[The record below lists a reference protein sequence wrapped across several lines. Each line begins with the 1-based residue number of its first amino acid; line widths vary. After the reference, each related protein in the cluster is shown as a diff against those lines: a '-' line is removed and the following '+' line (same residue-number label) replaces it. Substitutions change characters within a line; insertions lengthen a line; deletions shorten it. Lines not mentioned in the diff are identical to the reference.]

1 MRGSRTKKSQFAK
14 KENEKAPL
22 SYDDTNFFEI
32 LARCG
37 SLSKAANSLQLSV
50 GSVSKRLSGLEQRLG
65 AKLIRRNAR
74 HFRLTQAGEFLLES
88 ASNVNKE
95 LALTYSRI
103 RQVSENPEGCLRI
116 GTPEGIFDAVLTQS
130 LISFLRENPK
140 IQMEVF
146 SVGHASDFLSDYVDC
161 QLIRIET
168 EDVPKNYRAMVLC
181 PSQKVLVASEKFL
194 KKNGRPQSPEDL
206 KNYDCLAQ
214 LNKRGR
220 IMDFWQFRKG
230 TRRASVRVHPR
241 MAGLGWQIAKMA
253 EADMGIARLP
263 EHLLSE
269 ESIKVPLVR
278 VLPDWLDTQRH
289 KVCALYLKD
298 AQLPARI
305 NIFLDFLK
313 RYYNTT

>member
-1 MRGSRTKKSQFAK
+1 
-14 KENEKAPL
+14 
-22 SYDDTNFFEI
+22 
-32 LARCG
+32 
-37 SLSKAANSLQLSV
+37 
-50 GSVSKRLSGLEQRLG
+50 
-65 AKLIRRNAR
+65 
-74 HFRLTQAGEFLLES
+74 
-88 ASNVNKE
+88 
-95 LALTYSRI
+95 
-103 RQVSENPEGCLRI
+103 
-116 GTPEGIFDAVLTQS
+116 
-130 LISFLRENPK
+130 
-140 IQMEVF
+140 
-146 SVGHASDFLSDYVDC
+146 
-161 QLIRIET
+161 
-168 EDVPKNYRAMVLC
+168 
-181 PSQKVLVASEKFL
+181 
-194 KKNGRPQSPEDL
+194 
-206 KNYDCLAQ
+206 
-214 LNKRGR
+214 
-220 IMDFWQFRKG
+220 MDFWQFRKG